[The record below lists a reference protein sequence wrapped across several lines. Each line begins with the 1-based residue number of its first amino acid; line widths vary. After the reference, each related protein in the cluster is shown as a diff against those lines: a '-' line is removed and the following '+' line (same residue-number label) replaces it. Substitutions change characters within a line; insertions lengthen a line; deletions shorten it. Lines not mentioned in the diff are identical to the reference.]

1 MKSFRRCVLAAC
13 LALVQAAIPAQ
24 EFPTKPVRLV
34 VPAPPGGPLDVAGRI
49 LGRDLQ
55 DRWGQTVIVDNKGGG
70 TLGPEFL
77 ARSAPDGYT
86 LMIISSTPLVTF
98 PHLQKAPYDVLKAF
112 VGVTQT
118 VALTYAF
125 FVHPTSGITSV
136 SQLIDEARKTPGRL
150 NFATGGIGAGQH
162 LYLELFKLAADVDIT
177 HIPYKGAGPALQG
190 FLTGEVHGMV
200 DVTSAAIPT
209 VRMGK
214 ARPLMVTGAR
224 PLAQLPDAVPFD
236 VLYPGIGI
244 PTWHGIFAPAGMP
257 PALLDKIAADIR
269 LTLRSPAVAERFR
282 ELGMEPTGL
291 SGEAFNAL
299 VKSDYERWGEL
310 IRKKNIKA
318 H

>member
-1 MKSFRRCVLAAC
+1 MKVFDRCVWAAC
-13 LALVQAAIPAQ
+13 LMLLHAAVPAQ
-24 EFPTKPVRLV
+24 EFPVKPVRLV

-49 LGRDLQ
+49 LGRDLH

-118 VALTYAF
+118 AALTYAF
-125 FVHPTSGITSV
+125 LAHPASAITSLQ
-136 SQLIDEARKTPGRL
+136 QLIDEARKSPGRL
-150 NFATGGIGAGQH
+150 NFATGGIGGGQH
-162 LYLELFKLAADVDIT
+162 LYLELFKLAADIDLT

-190 FLTGEVHGMV
+190 FMTGEVHGMI
-200 DVTSAAIPT
+200 DVTSAAIPA
-209 VRMGK
+209 VKAGK
-214 ARPLMVTGAR
+214 AHALMVTGAK
-224 PLAQLPDAVPFD
+224 PLAQFPDAVPFD
-236 VLYPGIGI
+236 TLYPGVGI

-257 PALLDKIAADIR
+257 HALLDKIATDIR
-269 LTLRSPAVAERFR
+269 QTLHAPAVAERFR

-291 SGEAFNAL
+291 SGEAFNA
-299 VKSDYERWGEL
+299 VVRSDYERWGEL